1 MKIYGDGIYDNERAD
16 LVFIAYIEFSL
27 KKIQEHIEWLENTN
41 EICQAVL
48 GYIDMLLFVSEKS
61 PSDLTGRLKESEVAQ
76 WKNVFDDWFNRV
88 EKKIPNEYKNSI
100 RVNAD
105 ILFDKLKENANS
117 LEWL

>member
-27 KKIQEHIEWLENTN
+27 NKIREHIEWLGNTN
-41 EICQAVL
+41 EICQSVL
-48 GYIDMLLFVSEKS
+48 GYIDMLLLISEKS

-76 WKNVFDDWFNRV
+76 WKNVFDNWFNRV
-88 EKKIPNEYKNSI
+88 EGKIPKEYRHPI

-105 ILFDKLKENANS
+105 ILFNKLKENANS

>member
-1 MKIYGDGIYDNERAD
+1 MKIYGDGNYDNERAD

-88 EKKIPNEYKNSI
+88 EKKIPNKYKNSI

>member
-76 WKNVFDDWFNRV
+76 WKNVFYDWFNRV
-88 EKKIPNEYKNSI
+88 EKKYQTNTKTP
-100 RVNAD
+100 
-105 ILFDKLKENANS
+105 
-117 LEWL
+117 LELMLIFCLIN